1 MRMQRTI
8 GQLLLVAAIGA
19 SGQAMAQAD
28 VLGHNGVPGFYL
40 GWNTATPQPLEVRH
54 DGAFPIDFWTSQS
67 FRARINPRMTYPS
80 LNTFPNVPAD
90 GFTLIT
96 PDNGFLGQAPR
107 GPFSRLHLAE
117 GGTYGNA
124 EQWGYRPWQKNG
136 ITFTG
141 NEDQGYIGQK
151 YRGEG
156 GTGETDMV
164 IQWSGKQRLRQPRSV
179 GGNCTALDRGGIIDL
194 RC

>member
-1 MRMQRTI
+1 MRTKDK
-8 GQLLLVAAIGA
+8 LKYLVMGA
-19 SGQAMAQAD
+19 LVLTAGRLAGQAS
-28 VLGHNGVPGFYL
+28 VLGNNGITTNFL
-40 GWNTATPQPLEVRH
+40 GWDANPANNFPLQVRH
-54 DGAFPIDFWTSQS
+54 DGSWPIDFWTSQS

-80 LNTFPNVPAD
+80 LNSFTNIPAD

-117 GGTYGNA
+117 RGTTGNA
-124 EQWGYRPWQKNG
+124 EQWGYRPWQRNG

-141 NEDQGYIGQK
+141 NTDQAYLGQK
-151 YRGEG
+151 YSGDDN
-156 GTGETDMV
+156 TDFV
-164 IQWSGKQRLRQPRSV
+164 IQWSDKQRLRQPRSV
-179 GGNCTALDRGGIIDL
+179 GGNFTALDRGGIIDL

>member
-1 MRMQRTI
+1 MLRHLAW
-8 GQLLLVAAIGA
+8 GVLGLV
-19 SGQAMAQAD
+19 SEQVFSQVTVPNNNGQANAF
-28 VLGHNGVPGFYL
+28 V
-40 GWNTATPQPLEVRH
+40 GWNASANQILDVKNE
-54 DGAFPIDFWTSQS
+54 GNQPIDFYTTDR

-96 PDNGFLGQAPR
+96 PDNGFLGQGPR